1 MAGKTQTSLTSLE
14 LLEAQIRALPD
25 GTPQGAAWETALVG
39 WVNGG
44 GHPDLVKGWGWK
56 QWPGRAKAG
65 LPRIERG
72 VDLIAEDRAGR
83 LVAIQAK
90 FRNDPDSP
98 VRTGEVQKF
107 VGAYRKH
114 FPRRMLISNASSR
127 ARGIKEAVGDTEA
140 ELVLRTDL
148 IESPFN
154 WITAKPVRTPKI
166 TPLPFQKEAAAAIKK
181 HLKDGGRAQIV
192 MACGSGKT
200 YTTLLAMEALGSK
213 RVLVLAP
220 TLLLVKQLRDE
231 WMRERTSTWATLAVC
246 SDIGTDEGDDSTHVS
261 PGELGSKPTTDP
273 AVIASEIKR
282 FVQAKLPYVVFGTYA
297 SSARIATAQKKA
309 GVPAFDLVV
318 ADEAHRIAGAVSKTD
333 KGERAQRVVLDEKG
347 IRAERR
353 LFATATPR
361 VYGGD
366 KKKDGEEI
374 VLETMDDPARFGE
387 EVYKLTFQQAVD
399 LDRLVPYKLLVTI
412 VTDDEVKA
420 LIRDRA
426 YLDVDGKKIS
436 TDDLATA
443 IAVRR
448 AYKELGI
455 SRVISYHG
463 SIKRARAFAQLVQEV
478 KAPGKTPEAECVTGS
493 MAVEDRKE
501 ALTRLAQ
508 ADGPYLITNARCL
521 TEGIDVPA
529 LDAVAFADPRR
540 SQVDIV
546 QAVGRAMRKPRG
558 TTSKTTGYIILPV
571 FLSAEELKDPESA
584 VEGTAFAPV
593 LQVLRALKA
602 HDPYRATFFAKILV
616 EQEKHSLK
624 QRSGIDEILKVS
636 IGMELNQALARRLEH
651 AVQLRAVEVAA
662 DNFEVWMELLQQY
675 VAREGHARVPQT
687 HVESNKKL
695 GIWVANVRSKR
706 REQLSPDAVARL
718 EDLGFIWDVLE
729 DQFERNFALFESF
742 VMRRGNAQVPQ
753 RHIEDGEKLGQWVSV
768 IRQRRNH
775 LSPERIARLD
785 MLGFSWDPFGERF
798 EDNFALL
805 EIFVAREGHARVPME
820 HMEDG
825 VKLGSWVSHLRMSRS
840 KLSPEYSA
848 RLDGLGFVWDA
859 LGDSFE
865 RTFELLVQ
873 YVARE
878 GHAKVPPKHV
888 ESDQKLGSWIRTL
901 RSRRSQLSASQIAR
915 IDQLG
920 FSWDPLGETL
930 ARNYKLLA
938 QFVKREGH
946 ARVSQDHVEAGVRI
960 GRWVASLRKNRENL
974 DPDQLARLKEI
985 GFVWDALEDEFEQHF
1000 SLLEQFVAREGHA
1013 RVPQRHVEDG
1023 KRLGQWVSVRRTRR
1037 NLLSPIRIA
1046 RLEKLGFSWDP
1057 FADAFDRGIEL
1068 LEKFTAREGHSAV
1081 RKGHIEDDFKL
1092 GAWVNRMRTTRK
1104 KLSPTR
1110 IAQLDSL
1117 NFVWE
1122 PFDFAFERNL
1132 GLLANYAKREGHV
1145 RIGSGHVEDGVN
1157 LGRWVVNLRKKRER
1171 ISPSRVAQLD
1181 ALGFV
1186 WDALDD
1192 RFESNIALLARYVAR
1207 EGHARVGHKH
1217 VEDGVRLGTWVI
1229 NLRRK
1234 RDQISP
1240 SRVAELD
1247 ALGFV
1252 WDAIDD
1258 NLERKIALLA
1268 QFVSREGH
1276 AKVPHGHIES
1286 GVKIGTWLYNI
1297 RSNRITLSQDHV
1309 VRLKKLGVRFDP
1321 TI

>member
-1 MAGKTQTSLTSLE
+1 MGHQRLTHLMPPNWHVMAQNSPMAVKTQTSLTSLE
-14 LLEAQIRALPD
+14 RLEAQIRALPD
-25 GTPQGAAWETALVG
+25 GTPQGAAWEAALVG

-98 VRTGEVQKF
+98 VKTGEVQKF

-148 IESPFN
+148 IESLYN
-154 WITAKPVRTPKI
+154 WITAKPVRPPKI

-273 AVIASEIKR
+273 AVIASEIKA
-282 FVQAKLPYVVFGTYA
+282 FVKAKLPYVVFGTYA

-318 ADEAHRIAGAVSKTD
+318 ADEAHRIAGAVGKTD

-374 VLETMDDPARFGE
+374 VLESMDDPARFGE

-412 VTDDEVKA
+412 VTDKEVEA
-420 LIRDRA
+420 LIRERA

-448 AYKELGI
+448 AYKELDI

-463 SIKRARAFAQLVQEV
+463 NIKRARAFAKLVQEV
-478 KAPGKTPEAECVTGS
+478 KAPGKAPEAECVTGS

-501 ALTRLAQ
+501 ALTRLAK
-508 ADGPYLITNARCL
+508 AEGPYLITNARCL

-558 TTSKTTGYIILPV
+558 KSSKTTGYIILPV
-571 FLSAEELKDPESA
+571 FLSKADLTDPETA
-584 VEGTAFAPV
+584 VESSAFAPV

-602 HDPYRATFFAKILV
+602 HDPYRATFFAQILV
-616 EQEKHSLK
+616 EQGKRPHKKGE
-624 QRSGIDEILKVS
+624 GIDEILEIS
-636 IGMELNQALARRLEH
+636 IGKELNQEIIHQLER
-651 AVQLRAVEVAA
+651 AVQLRALEVSADRFTFWLRLLEKYVE
-662 DNFEVWMELLQQY
+662 
-675 VAREGHARVPQT
+675 REGSSLVRRGHK
-687 HVESNKKL
+687 ESGASLDN
-695 GIWVANVRSKR
+695 WVKSVREGLVRLSPTQR
-706 REQLSPDAVARL
+706 QQLSD
-718 EDLGFIWDVLE
+718 
-729 DQFERNFALFESF
+729 
-742 VMRRGNAQVPQ
+742 
-753 RHIEDGEKLGQWVSV
+753 
-768 IRQRRNH
+768 
-775 LSPERIARLD
+775 
-785 MLGFSWDPFGERF
+785 
-798 EDNFALL
+798 
-805 EIFVAREGHARVPME
+805 
-820 HMEDG
+820 
-825 VKLGSWVSHLRMSRS
+825 
-840 KLSPEYSA
+840 
-848 RLDGLGFVWDA
+848 LGFVWKVDEFTVDRNITLLEEFVRREKSPNIPWNLVAEGVQIGTWLGNVRRGVIKLSPAHKSAISRLGISWKPHEDKFFGYVA
-859 LGDSFE
+859 LLSVF
-865 RTFELLVQ
+865 
-873 YVARE
+873 VARE
-878 GHAKVPPKHV
+878 GHAKVPFRHR
-888 ESDQKLGSWIRTL
+888 EDGEHLGGWVNNVRTGAKKMTAE
-901 RSRRSQLSASQIAR
+901 RRRAL
-915 IDQLG
+915 DQLG
-920 FSWDPLGETL
+920 FVWSVSSDTFEHNLG
-930 ARNYKLLA
+930 LL
-938 QFVKREGH
+938 K
-946 ARVSQDHVEAGVRI
+946 
-960 GRWVASLRKNRENL
+960 
-974 DPDQLARLKEI
+974 
-985 GFVWDALEDEFEQHF
+985 
-1000 SLLEQFVAREGHA
+1000 QFVAREG
-1013 RVPQRHVEDG
+1013 
-1023 KRLGQWVSVRRTRR
+1023 S
-1037 NLLSPIRIA
+1037 
-1046 RLEKLGFSWDP
+1046 
-1057 FADAFDRGIEL
+1057 
-1068 LEKFTAREGHSAV
+1068 SAV
-1081 RKGHIEDDFKL
+1081 
-1092 GAWVNRMRTTRK
+1092 
-1104 KLSPTR
+1104 P
-1110 IAQLDSL
+1110 
-1117 NFVWE
+1117 
-1122 PFDFAFERNL
+1122 
-1132 GLLANYAKREGHV
+1132 
-1145 RIGSGHVEDGVN
+1145 
-1157 LGRWVVNLRKKRER
+1157 
-1171 ISPSRVAQLD
+1171 
-1181 ALGFV
+1181 
-1186 WDALDD
+1186 
-1192 RFESNIALLARYVAR
+1192 
-1207 EGHARVGHKH
+1207 HKH
-1217 VEDGVRLGTWVI
+1217 VEDGV
-1229 NLRRK
+1229 K
-1234 RDQISP
+1234 
-1240 SRVAELD
+1240 
-1247 ALGFV
+1247 LGFWV
-1252 WDAIDD
+1252 SGLRFRKQKLSADEIFR
-1258 NLERKIALLA
+1258 LERVGFI
-1268 QFVSREGH
+1268 
-1276 AKVPHGHIES
+1276 
-1286 GVKIGTWLYNI
+1286 W
-1297 RSNRITLSQDHV
+1297 RI
-1309 VRLKKLGVRFDP
+1309 KK
-1321 TI
+1321 